1 MAHTLL
7 AVTKPKIGRRERIR
21 LHGEFLRQQWPN
33 FGPGGHSQL
42 SAAYAIKWLGEFSSD
57 SENRGLRYQFSWY
70 DNLPV
75 IGFYLDG
82 LRESSI

>member
-42 SAAYAIKWLGEFSSD
+42 SAAYAIKWLGELSGD
-57 SENRGLRYQFSWY
+57 
-70 DNLPV
+70 
-75 IGFYLDG
+75 
-82 LRESSI
+82 